1 MPIQRAK
8 PRLVDLDQ
16 TPLTSITS
24 SDLPAGTILQV
35 QHAIKKDIQSIGSG
49 SYTNITGLA
58 ITFTPKASNSKLIIM
73 PMINIQGYGEGHTAQ
88 IRATVTDGSDT
99 PDADFA
105 VGDTASN
112 RTRSMMG
119 NFAAPTTD
127 GNHMMS
133 PTTGMVEYQITSTNS
148 HVVNIQL
155 KTQGGNTLYLNRT
168 KNDADNTD
176 WATRNV
182 SSLTIMEV
190 AQ

>member
-8 PRLVDLDQ
+8 PRFSEVKNVSIA
-16 TPLTSITS
+16 TST
-24 SDLPAGTILQV
+24 LPAGTILQV
-35 QHAIKKDIQSIGSG
+35 QHAIKKDIQSIGSS

-73 PMINIQGYGEGHTAQ
+73 PMVNIQGYGEGHTAQ
-88 IRATVTDGSDT
+88 IRAVVTDGSDT

-105 VGDTASN
+105 VGDTASS

-119 NFAAPTTD
+119 NFASASTD

-168 KNDADNTD
+168 MNDADNTD